1 MKCSSH
7 IHLTWHS
14 VLHNVFRRKKRKKKK
29 SARAAEKSMT
39 YWFPS
44 TAGHSLNRILCLW
57 NINAFEQWRPQPF
70 VRIEVP
76 TLCRRRIQNHIASRC
91 WLWWAHSPL
100 RIWAKKKKKVNS
112 QSACCSVS
120 PGDVIQTTWNP
131 PMRVDSDSSH
141 WNQFQCDKWGAS
153 KTSQLRE
160 LQKNI

>member
-100 RIWAKKKKKVNS
+100 RIWAKKKKKWIHKVLV
-112 QSACCSVS
+112 AAFH
-120 PGDVIQTTWNP
+120 PGMWYKQLETPRWEWIVIQVTETN
-131 PMRVDSDSSH
+131 S
-141 WNQFQCDKWGAS
+141 NATNG
-153 KTSQLRE
+153 E
-160 LQKNI
+160 LQRHPN